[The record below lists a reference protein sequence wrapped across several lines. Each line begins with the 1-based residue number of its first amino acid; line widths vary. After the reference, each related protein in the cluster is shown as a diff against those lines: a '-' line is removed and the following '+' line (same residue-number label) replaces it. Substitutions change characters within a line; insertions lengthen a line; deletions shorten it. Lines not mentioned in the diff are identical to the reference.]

1 MAKKVAKKAGKKA
14 GKQAGAAES
23 SASGTDRAVKKVAKK
38 AAKKVTKKAAGKKA
52 ENKTAP
58 TRQSV
63 AGFLAKVD
71 AKRRPDCE
79 RLIEIIGS
87 VVGEGPVM
95 WGASIVGFGKYHY
108 VYESGRQ
115 GDMPLAGF
123 SARSNALV
131 IYIPSGHAGEA
142 ELMARLG
149 KHTTGK
155 SCLYIK
161 SLADVDEGVL
171 EELIRRSVAEVRRQ
185 HPG

>member
-1 MAKKVAKKAGKKA
+1 MAKKVAKKAVKKT
-14 GKQAGAAES
+14 GAAGV
-23 SASGTDRAVKKVAKK
+23 SASATDRAVKKVAKK
-38 AAKKVTKKAAGKKA
+38 AAKKVTKKAAAKA
-52 ENKTAP
+52 VVNKTVP

-79 RLIEIIGS
+79 RLIELIGS

-155 SCLYIK
+155 SCVYIK
-161 SLADVDEGVL
+161 SLADVDEGVI
-171 EELIRRSVAEVRRQ
+171 EELVRRSVAEVRRQ
-185 HPG
+185 YPS

>member
-1 MAKKVAKKAGKKA
+1 MAKKVGKKAVKNGGGSEPSAAAERKVKKVAKKAGA
-14 GKQAGAAES
+14 G
-23 SASGTDRAVKKVAKK
+23 KK
-38 AAKKVTKKAAGKKA
+38 AAKKAAGKA
-52 ENKTAP
+52 GQNKTVP
-58 TRQSV
+58 TQQSV

-71 AKRRPDCE
+71 DKRRADCE

-95 WGASIVGFGKYHY
+95 WGHSIVGFGKYHY

-123 SARSNALV
+123 SARANALV
-131 IYIPSGHAGEA
+131 VYIPNGHAGEP

-149 KHTTGK
+149 KHKTGK

-161 SLADVDEGVL
+161 SLADVDEAVL
-171 EELIRRSVAEVRRQ
+171 KELVERSVVEVRRRR
-185 HPG
+185 PG

>member
-1 MAKKVAKKAGKKA
+1 MAKKVAKKTGT
-14 GKQAGAAES
+14 QAGASER
-23 SASGTDRAVKKVAKK
+23 SASATDRAVKK
-38 AAKKVTKKAAGKKA
+38 AAKKVTKKAAGKA
-52 ENKTAP
+52 AVNKTVP
-58 TRQSV
+58 TKQSV

-171 EELIRRSVAEVRRQ
+171 EELVRRSVAEVRRQ

>member
-1 MAKKVAKKAGKKA
+1 MAKKVAKKTVKK
-14 GKQAGAAES
+14 GGVAGA

-38 AAKKVTKKAAGKKA
+38 ATKKAAAKKV
-52 ENKTAP
+52 ENKTVP

-63 AGFLAKVD
+63 EGFLAKID

>member
-1 MAKKVAKKAGKKA
+1 MAKKVAKKAVRKA
-14 GKQAGAAES
+14 GEEGA
-23 SASGTDRAVKKVAKK
+23 SASATDRKVKKVAKK
-38 AAKKVTKKAAGKKA
+38 AAKKVTKKVEAKA
-52 ENKTAP
+52 VVNKTVP

-171 EELIRRSVAEVRRQ
+171 EELVRRSVAEVRRQ

>member
-1 MAKKVAKKAGKKA
+1 MAKKVKEKTVRKAGEE
-14 GKQAGAAES
+14 GA
-23 SASGTDRAVKKVAKK
+23 SASATDRKVKKVAKK
-38 AAKKVTKKAAGKKA
+38 AAKKVTKKAEAKA
-52 ENKTAP
+52 VVNKTVP

-123 SARSNALV
+123 SARSSALV
-131 IYIPSGHAGEA
+131 IYIPSGHAGES

-155 SCLYIK
+155 SCVYIK

-171 EELIRRSVAEVRRQ
+171 EELIRRSVAEVRRRY
-185 HPG
+185 PNNAK

>member
-1 MAKKVAKKAGKKA
+1 MAKQVTKKMVRKAGMA
-14 GKQAGAAES
+14 DS
-23 SASGTDRAVKKVAKK
+23 SASATDRAVKKVAKK
-38 AAKKVTKKAAGKKA
+38 AAKKATKKAAGKKA
-52 ENKTAP
+52 ENKTENKTAP

-171 EELIRRSVAEVRRQ
+171 EELIRRSVAEVRRR

>member
-1 MAKKVAKKAGKKA
+1 MAKKVAKRTVKK
-14 GKQAGAAES
+14 AGAAEAS
-23 SASGTDRAVKKVAKK
+23 VSASERAPEQVAKK
-38 AAKKVTKKAAGKKA
+38 AAKKPTRKVAGTKV
-52 ENKTAP
+52 ENKTVP
-58 TRQSV
+58 TRQSL

>member
-1 MAKKVAKKAGKKA
+1 
-14 GKQAGAAES
+14 
-23 SASGTDRAVKKVAKK
+23 
-38 AAKKVTKKAAGKKA
+38 
-52 ENKTAP
+52 
-58 TRQSV
+58 
-63 AGFLAKVD
+63 
-71 AKRRPDCE
+71 
-79 RLIEIIGS
+79 
-87 VVGEGPVM
+87 
-95 WGASIVGFGKYHY
+95 
-108 VYESGRQ
+108 
-115 GDMPLAGF
+115 MPLAGF

>member
-1 MAKKVAKKAGKKA
+1 MAKKVTKKTGRKAGL
-14 GKQAGAAES
+14 AES
-23 SASGTDRAVKKVAKK
+23 SASATDRKVKKVAKK
-38 AAKKVTKKAAGKKA
+38 AAKKVTKKAEAKA
-52 ENKTAP
+52 VVNKTVP

-161 SLADVDEGVL
+161 SLADVDVGVL
-171 EELIRRSVAEVRRQ
+171 EELVRRSVAEVRRRY
-185 HPG
+185 PG

>member
-1 MAKKVAKKAGKKA
+1 MAKKVAKKAVRKA
-14 GKQAGAAES
+14 GVEGA
-23 SASGTDRAVKKVAKK
+23 SASATDRKVKKVAKK
-38 AAKKVTKKAAGKKA
+38 AAKKVTKKAEAKA
-52 ENKTAP
+52 VVNKTVP

-131 IYIPSGHAGEA
+131 VYIPSGHAGEA

-161 SLADVDEGVL
+161 SLADVNESVL
-171 EELIRRSVAEVRRQ
+171 EELVRRSVAEVRRQ

>member
-1 MAKKVAKKAGKKA
+1 
-14 GKQAGAAES
+14 
-23 SASGTDRAVKKVAKK
+23 
-38 AAKKVTKKAAGKKA
+38 
-52 ENKTAP
+52 
-58 TRQSV
+58 
-63 AGFLAKVD
+63 
-71 AKRRPDCE
+71 
-79 RLIEIIGS
+79 
-87 VVGEGPVM
+87 
-95 WGASIVGFGKYHY
+95 
-108 VYESGRQ
+108 
-115 GDMPLAGF
+115 
-123 SARSNALV
+123 V